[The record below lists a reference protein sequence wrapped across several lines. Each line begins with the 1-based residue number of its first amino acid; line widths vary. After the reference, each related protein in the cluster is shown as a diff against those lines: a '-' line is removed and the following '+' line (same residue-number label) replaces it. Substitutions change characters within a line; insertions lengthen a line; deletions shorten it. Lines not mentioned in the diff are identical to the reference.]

1 MQYCRNSMHLIPST
15 IKSNIENDSV
25 YIVFFSLSVDTRY
38 CKFESIKIT
47 VFFLKKEIFITQDKF
62 PAILA
67 SQRSFR
73 YDFQVKHFPSQCVEL
88 IDLVQ
93 SGVVCK
99 CRARDSQ
106 FCQWLSIIA
115 DVYVLCSDDFAA
127 NFKLQ
132 IKTAV
137 WLVNVE
143 NNGDSTDFPM
153 KCFQSI

>member
-67 SQRSFR
+67 S
-73 YDFQVKHFPSQCVEL
+73 
-88 IDLVQ
+88 
-93 SGVVCK
+93 
-99 CRARDSQ
+99 
-106 FCQWLSIIA
+106 
-115 DVYVLCSDDFAA
+115 
-127 NFKLQ
+127 
-132 IKTAV
+132 
-137 WLVNVE
+137 
-143 NNGDSTDFPM
+143 
-153 KCFQSI
+153 